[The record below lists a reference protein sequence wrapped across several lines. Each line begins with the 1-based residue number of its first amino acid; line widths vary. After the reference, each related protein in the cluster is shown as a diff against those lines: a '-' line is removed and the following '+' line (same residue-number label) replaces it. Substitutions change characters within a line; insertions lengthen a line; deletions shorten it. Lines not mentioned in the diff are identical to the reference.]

1 MQIEKILMP
10 HEVIKGKEMPMNSI
24 VLRLDNKAILVCSKF
39 NHSRKQN
46 LELLIWLPTQ
56 KKWVRTY
63 AKNEY
68 TEMMW
73 DYYRNHQQKRKKKH
87 INYEKMMEHDRYH
100 KSGGGGSR
108 IYNGSITD
116 YECSK
121 NPLHD
126 FRRVYN

>member
-1 MQIEKILMP
+1 MQIYKALNT
-10 HEVIKGKEMPMNSI
+10 EVLHNKEFHMGSI
-24 VLRLDNKAILVCSKF
+24 IMRLDNGVILVCNKF
-39 NHSRKQN
+39 NHSRQYN
-46 LELLIWLPTQ
+46 LELIIWLPNE

-63 AKNEY
+63 AKNQC

-73 DYYRNHQQKRKKKH
+73 DYYRKYQEKRRRNFRK
-87 INYEKMMEHDRYH
+87 YENMMRHERIH
-100 KSGGGGSR
+100 KGSGGGSR

-126 FRRVYN
+126 FRRCYN